1 MKRHLYLSILSG
13 VVLSALSVVAAGC
26 AASPDAENVDDTT
39 ADGLESQPGTVVR
52 IMPMTQPDE
61 LVSSAVPAGAKLT
74 YFGGPVLQK
83 VNVIPV
89 YWNSSVA
96 FQSNLN
102 SFYAGVTN
110 SPLFDM
116 LKQYNTASPAQ
127 TISRGTR
134 GTPFVDNQTATVLTD
149 AKVQTEL
156 NRLFANNLIP
166 QPNANN
172 LYMVHFPPGTSITA
186 PDGSKSCV
194 VFCAYHGTYV
204 RNGVNVNYGIMPDQ
218 GGGCAGGC
226 GTNSQRVN
234 NLTSVSSHELIE
246 AVTDPAVGLATVF
259 GPPLAWYDQVNGE
272 IGDICNAQQGT
283 VLGGDGVTYV
293 VQKEFSNATKTCVTQ

>member
-1 MKRHLYLSILSG
+1 MKRFLC
-13 VVLSALSVVAAGC
+13 LSALSCVALSALSLTVVGC
-26 AASPDAENVDDTT
+26 VGAENVDDTN
-39 ADGLESQPGTVVR
+39 DVVEESAPGTVVR
-52 IMPMTQPDE
+52 IMPMTNPDA
-61 LVSSAVPAGAKLT
+61 LVSNAAPAGAKLE

-102 SFYAGVTN
+102 SFYTGVTN

-116 LKQYNTASPAQ
+116 LTQYNTTSPAQ

-134 GTPFVDNQTATVLTD
+134 GTPFVDNQTATKVSD
-149 AKVQTEL
+149 ANIQTEL
-156 NRLFANNLIP
+156 NRLFGLGSLP
-166 QPNANN
+166 LPNANN

-186 PDGSKSCV
+186 PDNSRSCV

-204 RNGVNVNYGIMPDQ
+204 RNGVNVNYGVMPDQ

-226 GTNSQRVN
+226 GTNPQRVN
-234 NLTSVSSHELIE
+234 NLTSVTSHELIE

-259 GPPLAWYDQVNGE
+259 GPPLAWYDKVNGE

-283 VLGGDGVTYV
+283 IVGGDGVTYT
-293 VQKEFSNATKTCVTQ
+293 VQKEFSNAAKDCVTQ